1 MRRVLQIWLLVFGL
15 VCAGIALA
23 HLFFGTASVIGAGP
37 VNATIDS
44 DMRFYAV
51 VFGAYGLA
59 VAWCARDVEHRGPA
73 INALGA
79 VFFAGGIARLL
90 AWVVSGEP
98 NWFYM
103 LMTPV
108 ELLIPVLNYFLV
120 RAVCVDRA
128 PRDGSASGVGILGTA
143 PALRQGRIG

>member
-15 VCAGIALA
+15 ACAGIALA
-23 HLFFGTASVIGAGP
+23 HLLFGTASIIGGGP
-37 VNATIDS
+37 VNATVDS

-59 VAWCARDVEHRGPA
+59 VAWCARDVERRGPA

-79 VFFAGGIARLL
+79 VFFAGGLARIL
-90 AWVVSGEP
+90 AWAVSGEP
-98 NWFYM
+98 NWFYV

-108 ELLIPVLNYFLV
+108 ELLIPVLNNFLV
-120 RAVCVDRA
+120 RAVCVGRGPD
-128 PRDGSASGVGILGTA
+128 DGRASGAGALGMA
-143 PALRQGRIG
+143 PAMRQGRTG